1 MSLIVQKFGGTSVG
15 SIERIENVARKVIST
30 KAQGNDVIVV
40 VSAMAGETDRL
51 KALADEVGADSSSD
65 HQREIDVLLST
76 GEQVSIALLSMML
89 KKLGCRAR
97 SYTGGQIRIL
107 TDDAHTKARIQEID
121 TEKIGSDLAADKVVV
136 VAGFQ
141 GVDSSGNITTFGR
154 GASDLTAVAIAGV
167 MAAAE
172 CRIYTDVDGV
182 YTTDPNV
189 VEGARCLES
198 LTFEEMLELASLG
211 SKVLHTRAVELASK
225 YKLPIRVL
233 SSFNE
238 SPGTLITSEEELD
251 MERPMISGI
260 AMTRDESKL
269 TVLGVDDV
277 PGIAH
282 KILGPISA
290 ANIEVDMIVQNVAAD
305 NSTDFTFTVA
315 RADYEKS
322 MDILKKVAK
331 DIEAREFTGD
341 NKIAKLSLVGVGM
354 RSHAGVASKM
364 FETLADES
372 INIQMISTSEI
383 KISVVIAEKY
393 LELAA
398 RALHSKF
405 DLSAIADSEQ
415 E

>member
-260 AMTRDESKL
+260 AMTRDEAKL

-354 RSHAGVASKM
+354 RSPRWRSQQDV
-364 FETLADES
+364 
-372 INIQMISTSEI
+372 
-383 KISVVIAEKY
+383 
-393 LELAA
+393 
-398 RALHSKF
+398 
-405 DLSAIADSEQ
+405 
-415 E
+415 

>member
-260 AMTRDESKL
+260 AMTRDE
-269 TVLGVDDV
+269 
-277 PGIAH
+277 
-282 KILGPISA
+282 
-290 ANIEVDMIVQNVAAD
+290 
-305 NSTDFTFTVA
+305 
-315 RADYEKS
+315 
-322 MDILKKVAK
+322 AK
-331 DIEAREFTGD
+331 
-341 NKIAKLSLVGVGM
+341 
-354 RSHAGVASKM
+354 
-364 FETLADES
+364 
-372 INIQMISTSEI
+372 
-383 KISVVIAEKY
+383 
-393 LELAA
+393 
-398 RALHSKF
+398 
-405 DLSAIADSEQ
+405 
-415 E
+415 